1 MFEHSRHKDHKS
13 MYRYIDKDRPIT
25 GPDPELVSSV
35 NWELPFQQFSRIEEI
50 PEPYRAE
57 VRRKG
62 SHIYHQ
68 LPGETF
74 AWLSKRSLRH
84 RANVVSDGSVVISAL
99 DTSKASLEA
108 FQPIAKI
115 ALQQEESGH
124 IKISNPHKSSIHSGN
139 LYDTMIISR
148 V

>member
-1 MFEHSRHKDHKS
+1 MFEHSWHKDHKS

-25 GPDPELVSSV
+25 DPDPELVSSV
-35 NWELPFQQFSRIEEI
+35 NWELPFQQFSRIDEI

-68 LPGETF
+68 LPRETF

-84 RANVVSDGSVVISAL
+84 RANVVSDGSVVISLWIPA
-99 DTSKASLEA
+99 KRPWRRFSLS
-108 FQPIAKI
+108 QK
-115 ALQQEESGH
+115 SRYSR
-124 IKISNPHKSSIHSGN
+124 KNPVI
-139 LYDTMIISR
+139 
-148 V
+148 